1 MNIVKRNLKY
11 LMAIIFSL
19 TAAMVFAVPGYLGV
33 NYEPIDEEYAKDNNL
48 PVNYGVYITSVVEGK
63 GAEKAGIKSGDIIV
77 EIDNQ
82 KIEDGTIFQKI
93 IADKGAKEK
102 VNLKVIRDGKTFN
115 LEAVLSESP
124 KSYSIAFVDSKD
136 SIKALPERVIAI
148 SSDYRPFKSGD
159 KWSVMISGMSI
170 LKLNSDLADYFGVK
184 DGLLVLNVGKDSASE
199 KAGFKAGDV
208 LSAIDGKS
216 VLNSSDLEQVFKT
229 DDDNKEHKFTVVRKN
244 KEITL
249 NLKAGTAE
257 IASMEWFSYPLY
269 YKIIA
274 ERDARSKVRALE
286 ITANEHTR
294 ELERQMREI
303 TARAKRLG
311 KEMGGEEREKAL
323 KELQEKQKQVEE
335 ELKARM
341 IDMRI
346 DSTDELSKK
355 VQEKVM
361 KQMEQKLKEL
371 EAKLKELEKK
381 FQEQEKVSEE
391 KDK

>member
-1 MNIVKRNLKY
+1 M
-11 LMAIIFSL
+11 MSIIFSL

-48 PVNYGVYITSVVEGK
+48 SVNYGVYITSVVEGR
-63 GAEKAGIKSGDIIV
+63 GAEKAGVKSGDIIL

-82 KIEDGTIFQKI
+82 KIEDGVLFQQI

-102 VNLKVIRDGKTFN
+102 VNLKVLRDGKTFN

-124 KSYSIAFVDSKD
+124 KSHSITVIDSKG
-136 SIKALPERVIAI
+136 SLKALPEKVISI
-148 SSDYRPFKSGD
+148 SSGYQPFKSSD
-159 KWSVMISGMSI
+159 KWSVMISGMSV

-184 DGLLVLNVGKDSASE
+184 DGLLVLNVTKDSASE

-208 LSAIDGKS
+208 LTSIDGKS

-229 DDDNKEHKFTVVRKN
+229 DDDSKEHEFSVIRKN

-249 NLKAGTAE
+249 NMKAGSAE

-274 ERDARSKVRALE
+274 ERDARSRVQALE
-286 ITANEHTR
+286 IRAKDQTR

-303 TARAKRLG
+303 TERAKRLDKDVDI
-311 KEMGGEEREKAL
+311 KEKEEAL
-323 KELQEKQKQVEE
+323 KEIQEKQKQIEE
-335 ELKARM
+335 ELKIRLN
-341 IDMRI
+341 DMKI
-346 DSTDELSKK
+346 KNTEEISKN
-355 VQEKVM
+355 VQEQVM
-361 KQMEQKLKEL
+361 KQMEKKMKEL
-371 EAKLKELEKK
+371 EAKMKELEKK
-381 FQEQEKVSEE
+381 LQEKESEE